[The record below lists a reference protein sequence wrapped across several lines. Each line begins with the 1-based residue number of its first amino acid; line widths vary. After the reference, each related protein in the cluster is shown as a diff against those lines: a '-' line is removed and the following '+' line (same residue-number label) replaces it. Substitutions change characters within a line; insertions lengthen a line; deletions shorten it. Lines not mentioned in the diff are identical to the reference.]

1 LAAVKD
7 DELARMKW
15 RLYDE
20 LLKKKLLAKIG
31 VEPPV
36 TRTEPPRTETGAL
49 PKSETR
55 ES

>member
-1 LAAVKD
+1 
-7 DELARMKW
+7 MKW

-36 TRTEPPRTETGAL
+36 TRTEATRGDTGSLPTGSPREKK
-49 PKSETR
+49 P
-55 ES
+55 ESNQS